1 MKSAAPISPN
11 ILLIDES
18 RDGLLV
24 RRALLEELG
33 CRVEAASDCEAG
45 LKLYQS
51 ANFDV
56 VVTGHRVPGLNGIDL
71 IARIRRVNPN
81 ARVILV
87 CGLIEPLG
95 LTEEN
100 TGADA
105 VIGKNAKEPVQ
116 LGRWVK
122 RLTSRAPG
130 RKPPAKQERIPAR
143 ASGIAR

>member
-1 MKSAAPISPN
+1 MKSAAPITPN

-24 RRALLEELG
+24 RRALLEEFG

-45 LKLYQS
+45 LKLYKS
-51 ANFDV
+51 ASFDV
-56 VVTGHRVPGLNGIDL
+56 VITGHRVPGLNGIDL
-71 IARIRRVNPN
+71 IARIRKVNPN
-81 ARVILV
+81 ARAILV

-105 VIGKNAKEPVQ
+105 VIAKNAKEPVQ
-116 LGRWVK
+116 LVRSVR
-122 RLTSRAPG
+122 RLTSRGPG
-130 RKPPAKQERIPAR
+130 RKPPAKQERVPAR
-143 ASGIAR
+143 ARGIAR